1 MRAGP
6 PGPVC
11 NLRGRSRS
19 VNAFRSTHHPVR
31 HRTVRLTQLK
41 LAGFKSFVDPTV
53 IPVPSQLVGVVGPN
67 GCGKSNI
74 IDAVRWVL
82 GEAKASEL
90 RGESMQDVIFNG
102 SGNRKPAARVRG
114 NGVRQQRRARRR
126 PVEHL
131 RRDRGAPGADPRRHQ
146 QLFRQQPAGPP
157 PRHPRHLPG
166 HRPGRSRLRHHRPG
180 HDQPPDR
187 GAPRRTAGVPG
198 RGCRRVSL

>member
-53 IPVPSQLVGVVGPN
+53 IPVPSQLVGVVGTVAASRTSSTPCA
-67 GCGKSNI
+67 GCWARPRPRNC
-74 IDAVRWVL
+74 V
-82 GEAKASEL
+82 ASPC
-90 RGESMQDVIFNG
+90 RTSFSTARAIV
-102 SGNRKPAARVRG
+102 SRRARVRG